1 MNLKK
6 MMGIHKLLL
15 LLLLLLP
22 GRVDPQFSAMERG
35 IG

>member
-15 LLLLLLP
+15 LLLLL